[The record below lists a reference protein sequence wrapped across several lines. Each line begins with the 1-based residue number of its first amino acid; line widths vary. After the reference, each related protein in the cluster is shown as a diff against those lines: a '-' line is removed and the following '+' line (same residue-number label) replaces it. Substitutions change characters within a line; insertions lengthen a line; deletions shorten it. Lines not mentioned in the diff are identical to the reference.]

1 MHKSSAIA
9 VFAAAALF
17 AAAAAR
23 PAPAAEPTIAQTP
36 YIGAIVVDANTGE
49 VLREDRSGRPGY
61 PASMLKLM
69 NLFVTLDAVSA
80 GRVSL
85 ADNVHVTQRA
95 ASWGGSQVWLDPRE
109 SFPLEELLYAMMVQS
124 ANDAAF
130 LVAEHVA
137 GSGEA
142 FVDLMNAKARALGLS
157 AVTRFVTPHGLP
169 PKTGRPDLTTAADF
183 AKLCTALLREHPE
196 ALRYTSVTYRQF
208 RPDSPKPMDM
218 RTHNPLLTSFPG
230 CDGLKTGYFSRAGY
244 SIAVTAERDG
254 RRAIAVILGSSSKST
269 RNDQARSWLEYGL
282 ANAKPKSA
290 APPPPPPSADPSA
303 AVSAQPAGPVAADA
317 AAAEAL
323 AAAEAADAA
332 AADSGGDGD
341 AAPRKSP
348 VGKIL
353 AWFAVILV
361 AAWAGL
367 MVLKRRLL
375 VSRQANVHVR
385 K

>member
-1 MHKSSAIA
+1 MNKSSAFA

-17 AAAAAR
+17 AAFSAR
-23 PAPAAEPTIAQTP
+23 PATAAEPSIAQTP

-142 FVDLMNAKARALGLS
+142 FVDLMNAKAKTLGLS
-157 AVTRFVTPHGLP
+157 AVTHFVTPHGLP

-282 ANAKPKSA
+282 ANAKPKTA
-290 APPPPPPSADPSA
+290 APTPPPSADPSSA
-303 AVSAQPAGPVAADA
+303 ASAQPTGPVAADA

-332 AADSGGDGD
+332 AADSAEDDG

-353 AWFAVILV
+353 AWLGVILV